1 MANIVVIPARG
12 GSKGI
17 PRKNLKEV
25 DGLPLVIR
33 AALLVKEA
41 RNVDEVFVST
51 EDSEIKEVCYDY
63 GVEVIDRPCELA
75 EDETSTDAV
84 IEHTL
89 TKVYCDVLGLVQCT
103 APMLKTKDVERV
115 IEAVEGGADSAVA
128 ASKFHGFLWTVDG
141 KGINHDGVNR
151 KRRQDM
157 EPQYIEAGSVYAVNP
172 KIFKRDG
179 TRFCGQT
186 KIIEVKAGVEIDE
199 PGDLRIAK
207 LLLEG

>member
-1 MANIVVIPARG
+1 LERVVVIPARG

-41 RNVDEVFVST
+41 KNVDEVFVST

-63 GVEVIDRPCELA
+63 GVEVIDRPRELS

-89 TKVYCDVLGLVQCT
+89 TKVCCDVLGLVQCT
-103 APMLKTKDVERV
+103 APLLKAADVERV
-115 IEAVEGGADSAVA
+115 IKAVECGADSAIA
-128 ASKFHGFLWTVDG
+128 ASKFHGFLWTLDG
-141 KGINHDGVNR
+141 EGINHDGFNR
-151 KRRQDM
+151 ARRQDM
-157 EPQYIEAGSVYAVNP
+157 EPQYLETGSVYAINP
-172 KIFKRDG
+172 KMFKISK
-179 TRFCGQT
+179 TRFCGWT
-186 KIIEVKAGVEIDE
+186 EIVEVEPGIEIDE
-199 PGDLRIAK
+199 LADLELARLIM
-207 LLLEG
+207 GG